1 MSNENEYTDQEA
13 DRLYS
18 KTLLRQ
24 GDSYYQAKR
33 YWDALLAYS
42 RALRL
47 IPNDVDAFVGSGN
60 CLRELQREEEALSY
74 YDKAIALNPQ
84 NISTYV
90 AKADIYASIRKHE
103 DALALY
109 MMAGEVYLKQK
120 CFEQVLE
127 VYTKAIQLNPHFPLA
142 HTGKG
147 HALYA
152 LNRGT
157 DALK

>member
-1 MSNENEYTDQEA
+1 MCSENEYSVWET

-47 IPNDVDAFVGSGN
+47 IPSDVDALIGSGN
-60 CLRELQREEEALSY
+60 CLRELQREEEALSC
-74 YDKAIALNPQ
+74 YDQAIALNPQ

-90 AKADIYASIRKHE
+90 AKADIYASFRKHE

-109 MMAGEVYLKQK
+109 MMAGEAYLKQK
-120 CFEQVLE
+120 CFEQVFE
-127 VYTKAIQLNPHFPLA
+127 VYTKVIQLNPQLSQA
-142 HTGKG
+142 HAGRG

-152 LNRGT
+152 VNCG
-157 DALK
+157 